1 MVQPKVRYG
10 YGAVDALPRVV
21 AELGASRV
29 LLICGKRSFE
39 ASGAARVLPELER
52 VATVLRWSD
61 FAPNTDA
68 ADLVRVLAAAADFRP
83 DLVLA
88 VGGGSAMDLAKLVC
102 AYDGQT
108 DQEALHAAIR
118 SGARVSERRVK
129 LVLVPTTSGSGAE
142 TTHFAVVY
150 IGDDKYSVA
159 GPVLRPDAV
168 VLDPGLTVSG
178 SAYQRATSGID
189 AVTQAIE
196 SLWAVGATPTS
207 RRWARHALGYL
218 LPAIEPFVTTADT
231 EAARAMSIGSHLAGR
246 AIDISKTTVSHA
258 LSYGITKRYG
268 VSHGHAVSLT
278 LGVFLEA
285 HADAPPERLRPGVDP
300 ASHTAAMAEILT
312 ALGVADGAEAR
323 ARFTTLLHRIGLETD
338 LAKVGAATPQD
349 RQALAESVNAERLGN
364 NPVRFTTADLTALLE
379 AAAGNRP
386 AVVTAG

>member
-1 MVQPKVRYG
+1 MVQPDVRYG
-10 YGAVDALPRVV
+10 YGAVDSLPAVV
-21 AELGASRV
+21 AELGATRV
-29 LLICGKRSFE
+29 LLICGKSSFE

-52 VATVLRWSD
+52 VAAVHRWSD

-68 ADLVRVLAAAADFRP
+68 ADLVRGLAAAVDFRP

-88 VGGGSAMDLAKLVC
+88 VGGGSAMDLAKLLC
-102 AYDGQT
+102 AFHGQT
-108 DQEALHAAIR
+108 DPEALHAAIR
-118 SGARVSERRVK
+118 SGDRVTDRRLK
-129 LVLVPTTSGSGAE
+129 LVLSPTTSGSGAE

-150 IGDDKYSVA
+150 IGDEKYSVA
-159 GPVLRPDAV
+159 GPVLRPDVV
-168 VLDPGLTVSG
+168 VLDPGLTLSG

-196 SLWAVGATPTS
+196 SLWAVGATPAS

-218 LPAIEPFVTTADT
+218 LPAIEPFVTTGDVA
-231 EAARAMSIGSHLAGR
+231 AARAMSIGSHLAGR

-268 VSHGHAVSLT
+268 VSHGHAVALT

-300 ASHTAAMAEILT
+300 ASHAAAMAEVLT
-312 ALGVADGAEAR
+312 ALQAADGAAAR
-323 ARFTTLLHRIGLETD
+323 ARFTTLLQRIGLETN
-338 LAKVGAATPQD
+338 LAKVGAETRPD

-364 NPVRFTTADLTALLE
+364 NPVRFDTADLAALLE
-379 AAAGNRP
+379 EAAGGDP
-386 AVVTAG
+386 AAVTAG